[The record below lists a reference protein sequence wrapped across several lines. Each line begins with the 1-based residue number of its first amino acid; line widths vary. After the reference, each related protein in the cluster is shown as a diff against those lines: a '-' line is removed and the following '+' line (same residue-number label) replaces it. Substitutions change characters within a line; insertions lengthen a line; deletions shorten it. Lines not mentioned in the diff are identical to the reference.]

1 MKTDIYWNKN
11 RRCVQRALMSTKMST
26 KLELNLDFQAMSA
39 DVYKDFKGGIS
50 LQTVGITHLTQCHWK
65 ATYLL

>member
-1 MKTDIYWNKN
+1 
-11 RRCVQRALMSTKMST
+11 MSTKMST

-50 LQTVGITHLTQCHWK
+50 P
-65 ATYLL
+65 